1 MKQIVNWGI
10 IGLGNIA
17 FEFAK
22 AFERVDNAKL
32 TALASKS
39 REKLD
44 KFGKNF
50 NIKKENLLNS
60 YSEIIENNNIDIFY
74 IALTNNLHFDL
85 ITKLVEKKKNILV
98 EKPAFMSFREAEI
111 IFNNK
116 NFENIFF
123 SEGYMYR
130 YHPQISKVVEIIKT
144 GEIGKLIRMETN
156 FGFNLIYKKNFF
168 GFNKKK

>member
-44 KFGKNF
+44 KFGKN
-50 NIKKENLLNS
+50 
-60 YSEIIENNNIDIFY
+60 
-74 IALTNNLHFDL
+74 LTL
-85 ITKLVEKKKNILV
+85 KKK
-98 EKPAFMSFREAEI
+98 
-111 IFNNK
+111 IF
-116 NFENIFF
+116 
-123 SEGYMYR
+123 
-130 YHPQISKVVEIIKT
+130 
-144 GEIGKLIRMETN
+144 
-156 FGFNLIYKKNFF
+156 
-168 GFNKKK
+168 